1 MNIKN
6 QLPEIESI
14 KWKRYE
20 FESENRYYVIIL
32 QQNIFH
38 EWSIIK
44 YYGGKFNKL
53 GNMKIEICDSY
64 EDAQNKIEKLQN
76 KRKSRKYILKN
87 TKKGKLGIN
96 FEKTSLF
103 TGNMV

>member
-32 QQNIFH
+32 QQNLFH
-38 EWSIIK
+38 GWSIIK

-64 EDAQNKIEKLQN
+64 KDAENKIEKLQK

-87 TKKGKLGIN
+87 IRREKLRLNFTKV
-96 FEKTSLF
+96 SLF
-103 TGNMV
+103 DENMV

>member
-14 KWKRYE
+14 KWRRYK

-32 QQNIFH
+32 QQNLFH
-38 EWSIIK
+38 GWSIIK

-53 GNMKIEICDSY
+53 GNMKIEIHMRML
-64 EDAQNKIEKLQN
+64 KIKLKN
-76 KRKSRKYILKN
+76 KRKSKKYILNN
-87 TKKGKLGIN
+87 TRREKLGVN
-96 FEKTSLF
+96 FKKISLF
-103 TGNMV
+103 AENMV

>member
-14 KWKRYE
+14 KWIRYE

-32 QQNIFH
+32 QQNLFH
-38 EWSIIK
+38 GQSIIK

-53 GNMKIEICDSY
+53 GNMKIEVCDLY
-64 EDAQNKIEKLQN
+64 EEAQNKIEKLQN

-87 TKKGKLGIN
+87 TRKGKLGIN
-96 FEKTSLF
+96 FEKISLVA
-103 TGNMV
+103 GNMI